1 MDCRII
7 WSDPALQDL
16 NGIVRYIAEDNPDA
30 ASALADCIFE
40 KVMMLAKQPEMGGQ
54 VKEELFG
61 ETRKLVVGSYLI
73 FYEFNPHDC
82 LVEII
87 RIRHGAQKPPLI

>member
-7 WSDPALQDL
+7 WSDPALEDL
-16 NGIVRYIAEDNPDA
+16 SGIVRYIAEDNPDA
-30 ASALADCIFE
+30 AQALADRIFE
-40 KVMMLAKQPEMGGQ
+40 KISAAAQQPKMGSLARAD
-54 VKEELFG
+54 LFG
-61 ETRKLVVGSYLI
+61 ETRKLVEGSYLI
-73 FYEFNPHDC
+73 FYEYNPHDC